1 MDCTNRVTLSGS
13 VKGELIYS
21 HSVYSEAFYTCF
33 LQVPRLSGAMDV
45 LPVTISERLL
55 ASCAAADGASVT
67 VSGQLRSYNKFF
79 QGASRLILTV
89 FAQEIATGGE
99 PANTIALTGYLC
111 KPPTY
116 RVTPFSREI
125 TDILLAVN
133 RSYNKSDYIPAIAWG
148 RNARFSG
155 ALCVGDCLSI
165 TGRVQSREY
174 RKQFPD
180 GAEEIRTAYEVS
192 IATLELCKSMQ

>member
-13 VKGELIYS
+13 VKGELSYS

-33 LQVPRLSGAMDV
+33 LQVPRLSGALDL
-45 LPVTISERLL
+45 LPLTVSERLL
-55 ASCAAADGASVT
+55 ANASIADGAVIT

-79 QGASRLILTV
+79 KGASRLILTV
-89 FAQEIATGGE
+89 FAQEVAFGGE
-99 PANTIALTGYLC
+99 PANAIILTGYLC
-111 KPPTY
+111 KQPTY

-125 TDILLAVN
+125 TDLLLAVN

-148 RNARFSG
+148 RNARFAG
-155 ALCVGDCLSI
+155 TLGIGDCISI

-174 RKQFPD
+174 RKQLPD
-180 GAEEIRTAYEVS
+180 GEEETRTAYEVS
-192 IATLELCKSMQ
+192 IATLELVKSP